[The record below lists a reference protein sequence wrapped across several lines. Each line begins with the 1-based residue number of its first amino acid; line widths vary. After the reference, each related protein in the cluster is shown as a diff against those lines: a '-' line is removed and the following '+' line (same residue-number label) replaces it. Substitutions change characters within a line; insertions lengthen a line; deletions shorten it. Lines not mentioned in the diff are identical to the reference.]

1 MFYSRKKVLLAAC
14 VALAVLHMSAVAE
27 EKSDRLTASDVFN
40 LQYAVDPQISPDGR
54 RIVYVREFSD
64 MLSDRRCSNL
74 WVINFDGADN
84 RPLTTGTHSDTSPR
98 WSPDG
103 TRIAF
108 LSDQDGKSQIYV
120 RWMDTGQ
127 TAKITSLQ
135 QPPSGIAEPARG
147 ACWREVGRSSEGLRQ
162 ADLSLQR
169 PGLPRAGLHA
179 ALCGFGR
186 WRRAAADL

>member
-1 MFYSRKKVLLAAC
+1 MQMFYSRKKVLLATC
-14 VALAVLHMSAVAE
+14 VALAVFQVSAAAE
-27 EKSDRLTASDVFN
+27 EKSNRLTASDVFN

-127 TAKITSLQ
+127 TAKITNLEQSPDAIAWSPDGRMISFSSLVTGKG
-135 QPPSGIAEPARG
+135 PH
-147 ACWREVGRSSEGLRQ
+147 L
-162 ADLSLQR
+162 ADL
-169 PGLPRAGLHA
+169 
-179 ALCGFGR
+179 
-186 WRRAAADL
+186 

>member
-14 VALAVLHMSAVAE
+14 VALAVLHVSAAAE
-27 EKSDRLTASDVFN
+27 EKSNRLTASDVFN

-74 WVINFDGADN
+74 WVINFDGTDN

-135 QPPSGIAEPARG
+135 QPPSGIAWSPDGKQVSLDRKSTRLNSSHRCISYAVF
-147 ACWREVGRSSEGLRQ
+147 CLKKKKKKRECIYK
-162 ADLSLQR
+162 
-169 PGLPRAGLHA
+169 P
-179 ALCGFGR
+179 
-186 WRRAAADL
+186 